1 MCFERGMHMKKQL
14 FALLLTLVMVV
25 GVVAL
30 ISHSVQATEDGV
42 TLLYDDRKDLS
53 QLLGVTASSVKISDE
68 VVASN
73 QVGSENKDANVLVY
87 ENGTL
92 YAVGTGTATLT
103 VNGTAYQVTVSPA
116 PISLFMI
123 TGHSVGAGQEG
134 TASQSV
140 AVEAG
145 QAYSSYYVKS
155 LDTSKVDGYG
165 LGYGSAKRAGE
176 TSKQY
181 GSTGILDAF
190 VAGNGGTVGVGSAFA
205 AEWIQKTGEKIW
217 VLNAAVPGSCLNEW
231 KPGHPGHHTGTS
243 AYAYPYYDNAVA
255 MYQCAQQILKNEI
268 AAGHYTLSH
277 MGIVQFVG
285 ANFSARYPDF
295 TLNSLLQDYHDLW
308 DGFKAAFTM
317 DVTGDGQT
325 ETVEKLAL
333 VPFWSASSQNYSG
346 DKAAAYYMSASQE
359 WPDVFIVSDLYRNW
373 VKVAGLSTFPAI
385 NYATNSGEAVQVPT
399 SVQHTAEGGTSD
411 WSVFC
416 AADKTHLSQVTY
428 NAVGFDI
435 GENLYNYFYK
445 DISATE
451 ASFKDVSGNDLT
463 TASIGVKNRLSIV
476 PVVKAV
482 SGKNVTLSAEGA
494 VSLNGNCIVGNE
506 VGTGTVKI
514 LIGDQV
520 ADTLTVTV
528 ADVTHADHCACGGNA
543 SGMKNHT
550 CSTLTGW
557 SAWGDTDAEKTSF
570 PTAEGSYYLVS
581 DITVGTA
588 PTVSANVN
596 LCLNGFN
603 ITASARINVRANISI
618 TDCRDVNNW
627 GTFKSTKSD
636 KNLGGLFFI
645 YEGSR
650 KLNFYGGNFDAS
662 ETAIYRGG
670 IAHIGNGSGS
680 NATVNIYAGSFKGA
694 NVVAKADGTKTARGG
709 LFIVTT
715 GSTLNMYGGSMTGGS
730 TGEYGGGIYI
740 NSGTTFNMYGGT
752 IFGGSSD
759 TDGGII
765 YNAGTFKMEGGT
777 ISGGS
782 AKQGGNVY
790 NAKTMTVSGGTISM
804 GEASTYGGNICVSGA
819 GTTTYTGGTVSGGK
833 ATSGGGN
840 ICALPGATVTIGQAS
855 GKTTKIENGIVGDGT
870 TGNGGNIYCGKNS
883 TASSAVTV
891 SGGTITGGQAKIGGN
906 IYAQNNVVISGG
918 TTQNGVATSGGNIY
932 AAGTFSV
939 TGGTISG
946 GKADN
951 GGNIYSVGNTTISG
965 GEIKTGQV
973 SGCGGNIYQTND
985 KDVTLTISG
994 GTISGGKTTTTTSSN
1009 KGGNIY
1015 IHGDN
1020 DVEVGKAV
1028 INGGTITGGI
1038 ANLGGNIYNN
1048 GILTIN
1054 DGLITLGEAKGSG
1067 ACAGNLYVG
1076 MARNT
1081 TTKEIY
1087 PSVLMTGGTIS
1098 DGKSASTGGNIQCH
1112 AAFTMTGGMISGGTS
1127 GSAGNIR
1134 LFRPGTFVLD
1144 GGTID
1149 GGTAASNGG
1158 VFQVVGN
1165 TPTTSFEQTAVLTIK
1180 SGIIKGGSAKNG
1192 GAISLERFGV
1202 LNMEGGTING
1212 GTASENGGVIY
1223 IYSQY
1228 SDRDVVA
1235 NISGGEIINGTAAIG
1250 EGIYITADTDARTP
1264 VLTISQDAML
1274 SGTGANIYVNNASD
1288 VQVIFEKLSG
1298 ADTLVT
1304 MDAADKAGAFATA
1317 DTDYSGYMQ
1326 SNEEGYKV
1334 VYKDGA
1340 LSFEEDTS
1348 VKVAAVY
1355 EGKNE
1360 IAKYATLEEAI
1371 AAAGNGYVKLLV
1383 DVETDYVLT
1392 GTAWIDLN
1400 GFDLTGLTVSGTL
1413 YGMDSATAEYDDANV
1428 GTLTANVAEGG
1439 QIVNHCKTTL
1449 ERFGAVHRYLTIV
1462 GEDGTYSFHRFYV
1475 GITNLT
1481 LAPAQYGVGYKAEF
1495 YGDEAVKNALQQ
1507 TDTFG
1512 YRLWIDGGNAI
1523 VCGYDADRFGEK
1535 TTVSLRVK
1543 NFLDKAKDDVYNEER
1558 ANTKVNANVFVKLAS
1573 GEVIETDVAAYTFK
1587 EITELA
1593 ANSYETYNEAKQSA
1607 LDTLGAEFESL
1618 MFRWAIPFIHHA
1630 GEGWEGTSTIPA
1642 TTGKY
1647 YLTQDI
1653 SVSSTVKIAPDQE
1666 VTLCLN
1672 GHKINASARIYYVS
1686 GTLNICDCCHAKPE
1700 AEQGAMIG
1708 NSTGTMGAVL
1718 YMYHG
1723 GTFNLYSGNLTAT
1736 KTTYSQGAVIV
1747 MGGDTGKYESENDHL
1762 QTFNMYGGKI
1772 YGGNV
1777 TTNGGNIS
1785 CVRTCLINIYGGE
1798 ISGGNAGES
1807 GGNIYLKGSST
1818 NKTVLNIYG
1827 GTISGGSSGKNGGNI
1842 YGEGTAQI
1850 NIYGGTVENGTS
1862 LANGGNIAM
1871 NCSDLHMEGGVIS
1884 GGSADNGGNIFVPNA
1899 DATNLVLNGGTIT
1912 GGRAQTH
1919 GGNLYFKNK
1928 GAYTLNNVTVSDGYA
1943 MGDGGNMYIFT
1954 DMYYANYTEEEF
1966 DVLLNNCTIT
1976 GGQADDLG
1984 DSIYVM
1990 EADLTISGSTVI
2002 HNENGESL
2010 FIGTGETVELKD
2022 LTSDARIY
2030 VSVNT
2035 PGRLTDDIAYLSNL
2049 YADNAS
2055 MELQIV
2061 DGNIKLIDQS
2071 VLANVPAINSYSVG
2085 WYRGDITPTEP
2096 MPLDGMG
2103 SNDKRM
2109 EKWEIKT
2116 QLEAGFTVIAD
2127 ETGIENAIMLV
2138 SVDTLFIQKELSDN
2152 LSQAIS
2158 DATGIAKNRIF
2169 YSGSH
2174 THSAVDHDALF
2185 EQTRNYL
2192 EDFYVYMT
2200 EYAVKAVED
2209 LAPATI
2215 QTASIDIVDAE
2226 GNSLNASRRFIG
2238 DDGNAY
2244 SSVDNKTTYGD
2255 PTGFEREAGS
2265 DPEMQI
2271 IRFSR
2276 SGKDDVV
2283 MFNYQGHPFG
2293 WASSTYGRVSAEN
2306 WKYIREAVQQTLDS
2320 TVCTF
2325 FMGASGN
2332 QGHTDT
2338 TIRETMVSA
2347 VDSGITTAYVSGS
2360 TEESLKANGKFVA
2373 SYIKYAL
2380 ENATDVA
2387 PGALKV
2393 VNHTVE
2399 MEDYYFTSEDPYY
2412 NGVSTDK
2419 PDSSAYKAIDFDLNA
2434 ILIADSVGFI
2444 TAPYE
2449 MFHDNGIQIKDFA
2462 KDLGIDT
2469 CFVLT
2474 NSMGENKYIAS
2485 YNAFDNDTTDGKYT
2499 SFGVRT
2505 GRFVWGTAEALID
2518 TYADMLAQL
2527 KGTTVP
2533 DTIYKTIRVNVVD
2546 QNGNPVQNVMVE
2558 LIGNG
2563 ETRNCSNADGS
2574 VTYYVYKDGTFSV
2587 NVVKCPAGYIYEGGE
2602 VSFVD
2607 GVATVT
2613 VTAE

>member
-1 MCFERGMHMKKQL
+1 MKKTL
-14 FALLLTLVMVV
+14 LALLLALV
-25 GVVAL
+25 VVAGFVL
-30 ISHSVQATEDGV
+30 TATPEVSAANDIS
-42 TLLYDDRKDLS
+42 LLYDDRKDLS
-53 QLLGVTASSVKISDE
+53 ELLGVSVTSVKIT
-68 VVASN
+68 N
-73 QVGSENKDANVLVY
+73 QNVTSKAVGSTSKDANVLIY
-87 ENGTL
+87 ENGVL

-103 VNGTAYQVTVSPA
+103 VDGNAYAVTVSPA
-116 PISLFMI
+116 PISLFMV

-155 LDTSKVDGYG
+155 LDTTKVDGYG
-165 LGYGSAKRAGE
+165 LGYGSAKRAGVA

-181 GSTGILDAF
+181 GSTGDLDAF
-190 VAGNGGTVGVGSAFA
+190 VAGKGGTVGVGSAFA
-205 AEWIQKTGEKIW
+205 AKWIEQTGEKIW

-255 MYQCAQQILKNEI
+255 MYQCAQKILKNEI

-295 TLNSLLQDYHDLW
+295 TLDSLLQDYHDLW

-317 DVTGDGQT
+317 DVNGDGKT

-373 VKVAGLSTFPAI
+373 VKAAGLSTFPAI
-385 NYATNSGEAVQVPT
+385 NYATNSGESVQVPT
-399 SVQHTAEGGTSD
+399 SVQHTKQDGTSD

-435 GENLYNYFYK
+435 GLNLYNYFYK
-445 DISATE
+445 NISATE
-451 ASFKDVSGNDLT
+451 AAFKDVSGNDLT

-514 LIGDQV
+514 LIGGQV

-528 ADVTHADHCACGGNA
+528 SNVTHVDHCACGGNA
-543 SGMKNHT
+543 NGMKNHT
-550 CSTLTGW
+550 CSTLSGW

-570 PTAEGSYYLVS
+570 PTTAGNYYLVS

-603 ITASARINVRANISI
+603 ITASVRINVKANISI
-618 TDCRDVNNW
+618 TDCREQNNW

-650 KLNFYGGNFDAS
+650 KVNFYGGNFDAS

-670 IAHIGNGSGS
+670 IAHIGNNSSS
-680 NATVNIYAGSFKGA
+680 NATVNVYAGNFKGA
-694 NVVAKADGTKTARGG
+694 NVVAKADGTATARGG

-715 GSTLNMYGGSMTGGS
+715 GSTLNMYGGTMTGGS
-730 TGEYGGGIYI
+730 TGENGGGIYI

-752 IFGGSSD
+752 ISGGSST

-804 GEASTYGGNICVSGA
+804 GEASTYGGNICVSSA

-833 ATSGGGN
+833 AASGGGN
-840 ICALPGATVTIGQAS
+840 ICALPGATVNIGQAS

-870 TGNGGNIYCGKNS
+870 TGNGGNIYCGKNN
-883 TASSAVTV
+883 TTSSAVTV
-891 SGGTITGGQAKIGGN
+891 SGGTVTGGKAEKGGN

-918 TTQNGVATSGGNIY
+918 TTQNGVAISGGNIY

-946 GKADN
+946 GQADN
-951 GGNIYSVGNTTISG
+951 GGNIYSIGNSTISG
-965 GEIKTGQV
+965 GEIKNGKA
-973 SGCGGNIYQTND
+973 SGCGGNIYQIND

-994 GTISGGKTTTTTSSN
+994 GTISGGKTTATTADN

-1015 IHGDN
+1015 IHGEN
-1020 DVEVGKAV
+1020 DKEVGNAV

-1048 GILTIN
+1048 GTLTIN

-1076 MARNT
+1076 MARST

-1098 DGKSASTGGNIQCH
+1098 DGKAASTGGNIQCH
-1112 AAFTMTGGMISGGTS
+1112 AAFTMTGGLISGGKS
-1127 GSAGNIR
+1127 NSSAGNIR

-1149 GGTAASNGG
+1149 GGAAASNGG

-1165 TPTTSFEQTAVLTIK
+1165 TPTTSYEQTAVLTIK
-1180 SGIIKGGSAKNG
+1180 SGTINGGSAKNG

-1212 GTASENGGVIY
+1212 GTATENGGVIY

-1228 SDRDVVA
+1228 ADRDVVA
-1235 NISGGEIINGTAAIG
+1235 NISGGEIINGTAELG
-1250 EGIYITADTDARTP
+1250 DGIYITADADAKVP
-1264 VLTISQDAML
+1264 VLTVSKDASL
-1274 SGTGANIYVNNASD
+1274 SGTGENIYVNNASD
-1288 VQVIFEKLSG
+1288 VQVVFNQLSG
-1298 ADTLVT
+1298 ADTLIT
-1304 MDAADKAGAFATA
+1304 MDAADKAMAFATA
-1317 DTDYSGYMQ
+1317 DADYSGYMQ
-1326 SNEEGYKV
+1326 CDDEAYKV
-1334 VYKDGA
+1334 SYEDGA
-1340 LSFEEDTS
+1340 LFFLEDSS

-1355 EGKNE
+1355 EGQNE
-1360 IAKYATLEEAI
+1360 LGKYATLEEAI

-1413 YGMDSATAEYDDANV
+1413 YGMDSTTLTYNGENV
-1428 GTLTANVAEGG
+1428 GVLTATVVDGG
-1439 QIVNHCKTTL
+1439 QIVEHSKSTS
-1449 ERFGAVHRYLTIV
+1449 EQVGGIYRYLTIA
-1462 GEDGTYSFHRFYV
+1462 GEDGTYTFHRFYV
-1475 GITNLT
+1475 GITMMSI
-1481 LAPAQYGVGYKAEF
+1481 APAQYGIGYKAEF
-1495 YGDEAVKNALQQ
+1495 YGDDAVKNALQQ

-1512 YRLWIDGGNAI
+1512 YQLWIDGYNA
-1523 VCGYDADRFGEK
+1523 VVRDYDADQFGVK
-1535 TTVSLRVK
+1535 TTLTLRVS
-1543 NFLDKAKDDVYNEER
+1543 NFLDPAKDDAFNEER
-1558 ANTKVNANVFVKLAS
+1558 ANLKVNATVFITLAS
-1573 GEVIETDVAAYTFK
+1573 GEMIETDVVAYSFK
-1587 EITELA
+1587 EMTELA
-1593 ANSYETYNEAKQSA
+1593 TNQYEGYTAEKQEA
-1607 LDTLGAEFESL
+1607 LDLLGAQFESL
-1618 MFRWAIPFIHHA
+1618 MFQWAIPFIHHA
-1630 GEGWEGTSTIPA
+1630 GDGWIGTDSIPD

-1653 SVSSTVKIAPDQE
+1653 SVSSTLKIAPDQE

-1672 GHKINASARIYYVS
+1672 GHKITAFSRVYYVS

-1708 NSTGTMGAVL
+1708 NSTGTMGAIL

-1736 KTTYSQGAVIV
+1736 KTTYTQGAVIV
-1747 MGGDTGKYESENDHL
+1747 MGGDADKYDNENDQL

-1772 YGGNV
+1772 YGGKA
-1777 TTNGGNIS
+1777 TSNGGNIS
-1785 CVRTCLINIYGGE
+1785 SVRPCQINIYGGE
-1798 ISGGNAGES
+1798 ISGGTAGEY
-1807 GGNIYLKGSST
+1807 GGNIYLKGTAS
-1818 NKTVLNIYG
+1818 NKSVLNIYG
-1827 GTISGGSSGKNGGNI
+1827 GTISSGTSGKNGGNI
-1842 YGEGTAQI
+1842 YGADTCQI
-1850 NIYGGTVENGTS
+1850 NIYGGTVENGTT
-1862 LANGGNIAM
+1862 LANGGNIAL
-1871 NCSDLHMEGGVIS
+1871 NCDDLHMEGGVIS
-1884 GGSADNGGNIFVPNA
+1884 GGSAVFGGNIFVPDTDN
-1899 DATNLVLNGGTIT
+1899 THLGLNGGIIT
-1912 GGRAQTH
+1912 GGRAETH
-1919 GGNLYFKNK
+1919 GGNLYLRSLGKTST
-1928 GAYTLNNVTVSDGYA
+1928 YTFNNVTISDGYA
-1943 MGDGGNMYIFT
+1943 KCDGGNMYIFT
-1954 DMYYANYTEEEF
+1954 DMLYANYTEEEF
-1966 DVLLNNCTIT
+1966 DVLLNNCTVT
-1976 GGQADDLG
+1976 GGEAGDMG

-1990 EADLTISGSTVI
+1990 EADLTISGNSVI
-2002 HNENGESL
+2002 RNENGESL

-2022 LTSDARIY
+2022 LASGAKIY
-2030 VSVNT
+2030 VSMAV
-2035 PGRLTDDIAYLSNL
+2035 PGTFTADTAYLSNL
-2049 YADNAS
+2049 YADDAS
-2055 MELQIV
+2055 MYLEIV
-2061 DGNIKLIDQS
+2061 DGNIKLIDQTI
-2071 VLANVPAINSYSVG
+2071 LANVPELNEFSAG
-2085 WYRGDITPTEP
+2085 WYRGIITPQEP

-2116 QLEAGFTVIAD
+2116 QLEAGFTVLAD

-2174 THSAVDHDALF
+2174 THSAVDHDAIF

-2200 EYAVKAVED
+2200 DYAVKAVED

-2215 QTASIDIVDAE
+2215 QTAAIDILDAE
-2226 GNSLNASRRFIG
+2226 GNSLNASRRFID

-2255 PTGFEREAGS
+2255 PSGFEREAGS
-2265 DPEMQI
+2265 DPEMQV

-2276 SGKDDVV
+2276 TGKDDVV

-2293 WASSTYGRVSAEN
+2293 WNSSTYGRVSAEN
-2306 WKYIREAVQQTLDS
+2306 WKYIREALQDS
-2320 TVCTF
+2320 VDGTVCTF

-2338 TIRETMVSA
+2338 AIRQNMVSA
-2347 VDSGITTAYVSGS
+2347 VDPSITSAYVSSS
-2360 TEESLKANGKFVA
+2360 TTDSLIANGKFVA

-2380 ENATDVA
+2380 EHATEVQ
-2387 PGALKV
+2387 PGELKV

-2399 MEDYYFTSEDPYY
+2399 MEDYYFTSADPYY
-2412 NGVSTDK
+2412 TGNANDK

-2434 ILIADSVGFI
+2434 VLIADSVGFI

-2462 KDLGIDT
+2462 EDLGIAT

-2485 YNAFDNDTTDGKYT
+2485 YNAFDNDTTDDKYT

-2505 GRFVWGTAEALID
+2505 GRFVWGTAEALIEN
-2518 TYADMLAQL
+2518 YADMLAQL
-2527 KGTTVP
+2527 KGVATP
-2533 DTIYKTIRVNVVD
+2533 DTIYKTIHVDVVD
-2546 QNGNPVQNVMVE
+2546 QNGNPVQNVMIE

-2563 ETRNCSNADGS
+2563 ETRNCSNADGT
-2574 VTYYVYKDGTFSV
+2574 VDYYIYKDGTFGV
-2587 NVVKCPAGYIYEGGE
+2587 NVVKCPAGYSYNGGVVE
-2602 VSFVD
+2602 FGDNNSV
-2607 GVATVT
+2607 TIT